1 MKSIYLDVLIVLNI
15 YVNYFLLRATAKFTH
30 TPLKTIRCIIS
41 SVIGSLFS
49 LTILLPAGNFLIP
62 LAIKLGAA
70 VVIVGMAFGVKDKK
84 HTLKLI
90 LTEENTMNIFKKN
103 NEKKTTQKLPMTG
116 KVRKGFRAYCAVI
129 AAATLVCGMSVT
141 AFAASDPITVVNN
154 LSDFIFGLI
163 RAIGLI
169 LLGFGIVQV
178 GLSLKSHDPSQ
189 RANGFLTLAGGIIIT
204 FAKEILTLITG

>member
-1 MKSIYLDVLIVLNI
+1 M
-15 YVNYFLLRATAKFTH
+15 T
-30 TPLKTIRCIIS
+30 
-41 SVIGSLFS
+41 
-49 LTILLPAGNFLIP
+49 
-62 LAIKLGAA
+62 
-70 VVIVGMAFGVKDKK
+70 
-84 HTLKLI
+84 
-90 LTEENTMNIFKKN
+90 IFKKN

-116 KVRKGFRAYCAVI
+116 KAQKGFRAYCGVI

-154 LSDFIFGLI
+154 LSDFIF
-163 RAIGLI
+163 GLI